1 LKVPDHS
8 RIGRG
13 RQHTSAVLN
22 STTWHQQQEN
32 EKRATSTKTE
42 LVRPA
47 TLALL
52 GGPTPRRRHSLR
64 VDGETWAI
72 DRVCGEGPAL
82 KSQTKGKEN
91 MKSLLITGI
100 CVLVCSTVSAVA
112 EPSTPTVYGW
122 PVYTAPSE
130 QVIMSSPVHQNR
142 TVTVR
147 RHKQRPVETAKLP
160 TAGRST
166 IGYSN

>member
-1 LKVPDHS
+1 VSRFHVRSWKCPDDGQLVS
-8 RIGRG
+8 RKE
-13 RQHTSAVLN
+13 H
-22 STTWHQQQEN
+22 E
-32 EKRATSTKTE
+32 ERATSK
-42 LVRPA
+42 LYGIDPSA
-47 TLALL
+47 TFALL
-52 GGPTPRRRHSLR
+52 GGLTPRCRSLR
-64 VDGETWAI
+64 ADGETRAI

-82 KSQTKGKEN
+82 KSQTKGKVK
-91 MKSLLITGI
+91 MKTLLITGI
-100 CVLVCSTVSAVA
+100 CVVVCSTVSAVA

-160 TAGRST
+160 TAARPT